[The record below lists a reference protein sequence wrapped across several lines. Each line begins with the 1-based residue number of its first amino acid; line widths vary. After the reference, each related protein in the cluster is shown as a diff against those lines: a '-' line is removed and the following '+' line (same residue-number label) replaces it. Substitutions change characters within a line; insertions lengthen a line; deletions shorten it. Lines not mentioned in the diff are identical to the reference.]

1 MEENVMKKV
10 YSFALIIAAVLSS
23 LTSCQKDSLI
33 PQDEPVAEGL
43 TSFVVYLDNEETK
56 TTIDGLKVSWKD
68 GDQVNVNGSI
78 YEATV
83 DKSNP
88 AAALFTLAKGQTAP
102 KAASI
107 FRAYYP
113 ASAFIST
120 SYTQRYTLQETQ
132 TYNGNDVSSIDY
144 LYGQSAGPEI
154 PASFTLKHVTGILAL
169 DLVGEDKVT
178 SIQITAP
185 TNNYLYGTI
194 ANLAYSTAGKISY
207 SSFATSYRGLTVT
220 LNCGAGVQLNKTTP
234 KRFYISLPEKT
245 YPSLEIK
252 INTASGKTM
261 TINST
266 KSCPVTKGKLFTL
279 PQIEVKFVTYTPEG
293 QWRCPSV
300 TDYWGEY
307 TYKNWT
313 MTIEK
318 SGTGY
323 SIKNFDLG
331 FDEWLKEIGA
341 SGRATNPVGTW
352 DATKNTL
359 TIAKG
364 TDTGVDFNFDGK
376 SHRLHWAGSTNSDP
390 HQVNQDTD
398 IVLVF
403 DFKNNTFTFQQGWW
417 GAWDSETSW
426 FCYPGTEMVFTKV
439 Q

>member
-1 MEENVMKKV
+1 MKKV
-10 YSFALIIAAVLSS
+10 YSFALIITAVLSS

-43 TSFVVYLDNEETK
+43 TSFVAYLDNEATK
-56 TTIDGLKVSWKD
+56 TTIDGRKVSWKD
-68 GDQVNVNGSI
+68 GDQINVNGSI

-88 AAALFTLAKGQTAP
+88 AMALFTLAAGQTAP
-102 KAASI
+102 RASTL
-107 FRAYYP
+107 RAYYP
-113 ASAFIST
+113 TSAFVST
-120 SYTQRYTLQETQ
+120 TYTQRYTLQNTQ
-132 TYNGNDVSSIDY
+132 TYNGNDVSTIDY
-144 LYGQSAGPEI
+144 LYAQAANSSENI
-154 PASFTLKHVTGILAL
+154 VFTFKHVTGILAL
-169 DLVGEDKVT
+169 DIVGEEKVT
-178 SIQITAP
+178 SIQVTAP
-185 TNNYLYGTI
+185 TNNYLCGTI
-194 ANLAYSTAGKISY
+194 ANFAYREADGKISY
-207 SSFATSYRGLTVT
+207 SSFHTSDRGSTVT
-220 LNCGAGVQLNKTTP
+220 LDCGAGVQLNKTTP
-234 KRFYISLPEKT
+234 TRFYISLPERA

-266 KSCPVTKGKLFTL
+266 KACPVTKGKLFTL

-331 FDEWLKEIGA
+331 FDEWLKEIGET
-341 SGRATNPVGTW
+341 GRVANPVGTW

-364 TDTGVDFNFDGK
+364 TDTGVNFNFEGK
-376 SHRLHWAGSTNSDP
+376 THRLHWAGSTNSDT

>member
-1 MEENVMKKV
+1 MKKV

-68 GDQVNVNGSI
+68 GDQISVNGSN
-78 YEATV
+78 YKAAV

-88 AAALFTLAKGQTAP
+88 AMALFTLAEGQTAP
-102 KAASI
+102 KAASTY
-107 FRAYYP
+107 RAYYP
-113 ASAFIST
+113 ASAFVTT
-120 SYTQRYTLQETQ
+120 SYTSRYTLQETQ

-154 PASFTLKHVTGILAL
+154 PKSFTLKHVTGILAL
-169 DLVGEDKVT
+169 DLVGEDKVK

-194 ANLAYSTAGKISY
+194 ANLSYSSAGKIAY
-207 SSFATSYRGLTVT
+207 SSFVTSYRGLTVT
-220 LNCGAGVQLNKTTP
+220 LDCGAGVQLNKTTP

-266 KSCPVTKGKLFTL
+266 KSCPVVKGKLFTL

-293 QWRCPSV
+293 QWKCPSV

-331 FDEWLKEIGA
+331 FDEWLKEIGET
-341 SGRATNPVGTW
+341 GRVANPVGTW
-352 DATKNTL
+352 DATNNTL

-364 TDTGVDFNFDGK
+364 TDTGVTFDFDGK
-376 SHRLHWAGSTNSDP
+376 SHRLHWAGSTNSDR
-390 HQVNQDTD
+390 HQVNQNTD

-403 DFKNNTFTFQQGWW
+403 DFKNNTFTFQQPWW

>member
-1 MEENVMKKV
+1 MKKV

-43 TSFVVYLDNEETK
+43 TSFVAYMDNDVTTK

-68 GDQVNVNGSI
+68 GDQLCVNGSI

-88 AAALFTLAKGQTAP
+88 AKALFTLANGQTAP
-102 KAASI
+102 KAASTY
-107 FRAYYP
+107 RAYYP
-113 ASAFIST
+113 ASAFVST

-132 TYNGNDVSSIDY
+132 TYNSNDVSSIDY
-144 LYGQSAGPEI
+144 LYAQTPGPAE
-154 PASFTLKHVTGILAL
+154 PESFTFKHVTGILAL

-185 TNNYLYGTI
+185 TNTKNYLYGTI

-207 SSFATSYRGLTVT
+207 SSFVTSYRGLTVT

-279 PQIEVKFVTYTPEG
+279 PQIEVK
-293 QWRCPSV
+293 
-300 TDYWGEY
+300 
-307 TYKNWT
+307 
-313 MTIEK
+313 
-318 SGTGY
+318 
-323 SIKNFDLG
+323 
-331 FDEWLKEIGA
+331 
-341 SGRATNPVGTW
+341 
-352 DATKNTL
+352 
-359 TIAKG
+359 
-364 TDTGVDFNFDGK
+364 
-376 SHRLHWAGSTNSDP
+376 
-390 HQVNQDTD
+390 
-398 IVLVF
+398 
-403 DFKNNTFTFQQGWW
+403 
-417 GAWDSETSW
+417 
-426 FCYPGTEMVFTKV
+426 V